1 MDVVSPHGTET
12 AALEDEVP
20 GALVGAVDDCFGDVS
35 GFSGDGDEEALVF
48 DFDGVT
54 LVRADEVLCWIV

>member
-12 AALEDEVP
+12 AALDDEVP
-20 GALVGAVDDCFGDVS
+20 GALIGAVDDCFRHVS
-35 GFSGDGDEEALVF
+35 CFSGDGGKEAFVV

-54 LVRADEVLCWIV
+54 LVRADEVICWIV